1 MRLLQTLIKIKIFK
15 RILPSLVRKF
25 LILIKKP
32 IHLSQY
38 LGVNFEIDIN
48 DPLDRELFFY
58 NSYEKE
64 QISYLE
70 KIIKQKKINF
80 FMDIGANFG
89 IYSLV
94 ISKKFPKIKVLSF
107 EPIKE
112 SFIKFKKNIQLNKKI
127 NNIKVYNTGLSSKK
141 ENLNMSAVI
150 KNNYV
155 QLGGFGVRK
164 KDEEKSSDNFYFQKY
179 GFQKGDKF
187 IKFKNKRIAFKI
199 DVEGHELAVLNGL
212 KKSLNN
218 NKSILQIEIFDNK
231 FKKTHAFLKNNNF
244 RQIHKITDKNK
255 SDYYYI
261 NF

>member
-1 MRLLQTLIKIKIFK
+1 MKFFQLLIKIKIFK
-15 RILPSLVRKF
+15 RILPSLIRKF

-38 LGVNFEIDIN
+38 LGVNFQIDIN

-64 QISYLE
+64 QINYLE
-70 KIIKQKKINF
+70 KIIKKEKINF
-80 FMDIGANFG
+80 FIDIGANFG
-89 IYSLV
+89 IYSLI
-94 ISKKFPKIKVLSF
+94 ISKKFPKIKIFSF

-112 SFIKFKKNIQLNKKI
+112 SFIKFKKNIKLNKKI
-127 NNIKVYNTGLSSKK
+127 KNIKVYSIGLSSKK
-141 ENLNMSAVI
+141 TNLNMSALI

-164 KDEEKSSDNFYFQKY
+164 KDEEGPNDNFHFQKY
-179 GFQKGDKF
+179 SFEKGDKF
-187 IKFKNKRIAFKI
+187 IKFKNKRVAFKI
-199 DVEGHELAVLNGL
+199 DVEGHELDVLKGL
-212 KKSLNN
+212 KKALNI

-231 FKKTHAFLKNNNF
+231 FRKTNAFLKKNNF
-244 RQIHKITDKNK
+244 RQIQKITDKNK